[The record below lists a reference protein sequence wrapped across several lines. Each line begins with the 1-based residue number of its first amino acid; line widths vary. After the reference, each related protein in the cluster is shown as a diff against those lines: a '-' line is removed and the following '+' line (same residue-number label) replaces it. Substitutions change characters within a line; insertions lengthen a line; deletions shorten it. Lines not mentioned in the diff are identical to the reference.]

1 MKDLERRG
9 SEGGLNFRL
18 AARDDIPA
26 TVAVLNRTFRTPMD
40 EATWEWYLYG
50 NPFGVSRVY
59 LAIEAE
65 TEAIAGVFA
74 FTPLPLRLRGVST
87 MGSSG
92 HHLCLT
98 RERHGGTALIA
109 LSRYALAGE
118 TDHGVVLAIG
128 LPNRRSHQPQKV
140 LMKWIDLCVLD
151 CLFKL
156 SPAARQHN
164 CKPLDRFDA
173 GFDRFYGRLQQRF
186 EFLIDKNAA
195 WMNWRFCD
203 RPGRPYTVAAV
214 ECGGELAGYA
224 VLKRWREPDGYTKA
238 HIVDL
243 HALDEVALDE
253 LLTAAESYA
262 AGCNELNL
270 WSAPGFPY
278 RRFLEAHGFS
288 ARAEGGQPLIAKALG
303 NVALHLD
310 GPAGFSYA
318 DGDFV
323 Y

>member
-50 NPFGVSRVY
+50 NPFGASRVY

-65 TEAIAGVFA
+65 TGAIAGVFA
-74 FTPLPLRLRGVST
+74 FTPLPLRFRTSM

-109 LSRYALAGE
+109 LSRCALAGE
-118 TDHGVVLAIG
+118 TDHGVMLAIG

-140 LMKWIDLCVLD
+140 LMKWADLCTLD
-151 CLFKL
+151 CLYKL

-173 GFDRFYGRLQQRF
+173 GFDRFYGRLQPRF
-186 EFLIDKNAA
+186 EFLIEKNAA

-203 RPGRPYTVAAV
+203 RPGRPYTAAAV

-243 HALDEVALDE
+243 HALDEASLAE

-262 AGCNELNL
+262 AGCDELNL
-270 WSAPGFPY
+270 WSAPDYPY
-278 RRFLEAHGFS
+278 RPLLATCGFMP
-288 ARAEGGQPLIAKALG
+288 RAEGRQPLIAKALG
-303 NVALHLD
+303 DDPLAKLD
-310 GPAGFSYA
+310 GPMAFAYA
-318 DGDFV
+318 DGDLV